1 MRFLRTELEGVIVIE
16 PDVHRDERGF
26 FLEWFR
32 QDKYRAGGVDAAFVQ
47 DNHSCSRRGVLRGL
61 HLQHRRPQAKLVRV
75 IAGEIFDV
83 VADVRRDSPTFR
95 RFVSANLSAEN
106 FRQVFIPA
114 GYAHGL
120 LVLSDEAQ
128 VEYKVTDFYDPGGE
142 LTILWNDPEL
152 AIPWPVL
159 DPILSDKDRAGRRLA
174 EIQDFLGRDPRAAQ

>member
-1 MRFLRTELEGVIVIE
+1 
-16 PDVHRDERGF
+16 
-26 FLEWFR
+26 
-32 QDKYRAGGVDAAFVQ
+32 
-47 DNHSCSRRGVLRGL
+47 L

-106 FRQVFIPA
+106 FRQVFVPA

-152 AIPWPVL
+152 AIPWPVM

-174 EIQDFLGRDPRAAQ
+174 EIQDFLGRDRRAAQ